1 MIFKSKKGTFKI
13 VGNINDALAY
23 DIVKQIIEFSE
34 QYPSETVTLHIQS
47 ENGSVTAGMAIYD
60 AIMYI
65 PNEVTTI
72 AKGRIGGIATLI
84 LVAGTPGKRFAY
96 KKAKIGL
103 GHFLVRQ
110 TEQPIPHEV
119 HSAVRKVYNELSKH
133 TNLVV
138 QDVIDMIDSETV
150 LNVDMAMQD
159 GLIDGELNN
168 KWF

>member
-1 MIFKSKKGTFKI
+1 
-13 VGNINDALAY
+13 
-23 DIVKQIIEFSE
+23 
-34 QYPSETVTLHIQS
+34 
-47 ENGSVTAGMAIYD
+47 MAIYD

-96 KKAKIGL
+96 KKAQIDL
-103 GHFLVRQ
+103 GHFLVGQ

-133 TNLVV
+133 TNLAV
-138 QDVIDMIDSETV
+138 QDVIDMIESEMV
-150 LNVDMAMQD
+150 LNVNKAVQD
-159 GLIDGELNN
+159 GLIDRELNN

>member
-1 MIFKSKKGTFKI
+1 M
-13 VGNINDALAY
+13 
-23 DIVKQIIEFSE
+23 
-34 QYPSETVTLHIQS
+34 
-47 ENGSVTAGMAIYD
+47 TAGMAIYD

-96 KKAKIGL
+96 KKAQIDL
-103 GHFLVRQ
+103 GHFLVGQ

-133 TNLVV
+133 TNLAV
-138 QDVIDMIDSETV
+138 QDVIDMIESEMV
-150 LNVDMAMQD
+150 LNVNKAVQD
-159 GLIDGELNN
+159 GLIDRELNN